1 MGVHFKENEEKI
13 TLGMIISGIMI
24 IAILV
29 TSLIVYLL
37 NVNSTKNNGE
47 IASQEELKTSDA
59 QSDDNEFE
67 SVSIDIGKSVNEAKN
82 EIENNTE
89 NTLNSTNNTV
99 NTSKANTSNTN
110 STSGLTSNSASASAS
125 EKNTTS
131 TEKTSKSNENKNST
145 EKTQND
151 ENKEIKFTA
160 PVNGEILREFAKD
173 SLVYSNTLEEWIT
186 HTGVDIK
193 ADKTTVVKA
202 AANGKVE
209 SIKNDP
215 RYGLTVIVSHS
226 GGYKTVYANLLTAEY
241 VVEGEEI
248 EAGQTIGT
256 VGNSSSFE
264 IADDYHL
271 HFELI
276 KDGEYLN
283 PCTLMEF

>member
-37 NVNSTKNNGE
+37 NVNSAKNNGE
-47 IASQEELKTSDA
+47 IASQEEIKTSDA

-82 EIENNTE
+82 EMKANTE
-89 NTLNSTNNTV
+89 NTSNSVNNTV
-99 NTSKANTSNTN
+99 NTSKVNTSNTN
-110 STSGLTSNSASASAS
+110 STSGLTSNSASAS

-131 TEKTSKSNENKNST
+131 TEKTSENNNNT
-145 EKTQND
+145 EKTQSN

-215 RYGLTVIVSHS
+215 RYGLTVIVCHS

>member
-131 TEKTSKSNENKNST
+131 TEKTSKSNENKNNT

>member
-13 TLGMIISGIMI
+13 TIGMIISGIMI

-37 NVNSTKNNGE
+37 NINSSKNNGE
-47 IASQEELKTSDA
+47 IASQEKVKTSDV
-59 QSDDNEFE
+59 QNDGDFE

-82 EIENNTE
+82 EIQENTNSNTETNTNTKKATSNTTSEKNETSSSKSTNKENTTQTE
-89 NTLNSTNNTV
+89 NTA
-99 NTSKANTSNTN
+99 KK
-110 STSGLTSNSASASAS
+110 
-125 EKNTTS
+125 EETT
-131 TEKTSKSNENKNST
+131 
-145 EKTQND
+145 
-151 ENKEIKFTA
+151 EIKFTA
-160 PVNGEILREFAKD
+160 PVKGEVLREFAKD
-173 SLVYSNTLEEWIT
+173 SLVYSDTLEEWIT

-202 AANGKVE
+202 AAKGKVE

-215 RYGLTVIVSHS
+215 RYGLTVIVNHD

-241 VVEGEEI
+241 VVEGEEL
-248 EAGQTIGT
+248 EEGQTIGT
-256 VGNSSSFE
+256 VGNSASFE
-264 IADDYHL
+264 VADDYHL

-283 PCTLMEF
+283 PCNLIEF

>member
-82 EIENNTE
+82 EIETNTE
-89 NTLNSTNNTV
+89 NTSNSTNNTV

-110 STSGLTSNSASASAS
+110 STSGLTPNSAS

-131 TEKTSKSNENKNST
+131 TEKTSKSDENNNNT
-145 EKTQND
+145 EKTQSN

>member
-1 MGVHFKENEEKI
+1 MKKFSLLIFTIFLSVTKLVYAEEI
-13 TLGMIISGIMI
+13 WT
-24 IAILV
+24 
-29 TSLIVYLL
+29 
-37 NVNSTKNNGE
+37 E
-47 IASQEELKTSDA
+47 EELKG
-59 QSDDNEFE
+59 DNVVSEYRYRFYEEVEEGEYLENNNNKKYEYNDE
-67 SVSIDIGKSVNEAKN
+67 SRNIYGEYSEWKSYCSTGDNIDIQRGLKFVYNEIIPINYLK
-82 EIENNTE
+82 IENN
-89 NTLNSTNNTV
+89 NN
-99 NTSKANTSNTN
+99 
-110 STSGLTSNSASASAS
+110 
-125 EKNTTS
+125 
-131 TEKTSKSNENKNST
+131 T
-145 EKTQND
+145 EKTQSN

>member
-47 IASQEELKTSDA
+47 LASQEELKTSDA

-82 EIENNTE
+82 EIETNTE
-89 NTLNSTNNTV
+89 NTSNSANNTV
-99 NTSKANTSNTN
+99 NTSKANISNTN
-110 STSGLTSNSASASAS
+110 STSGLTSNSAS

-131 TEKTSKSNENKNST
+131 TEKTSKSDENNNNT
-145 EKTQND
+145 EKTQSNED
-151 ENKEIKFTA
+151 KEIKFTA

-215 RYGLTVIVSHS
+215 RYGLTVIVCHS

>member
-13 TLGMIISGIMI
+13 TIGMIISGIMI

-37 NVNSTKNNGE
+37 NINSSKNNGE
-47 IASQEELKTSDA
+47 IASQEEVKTGDV
-59 QSDDNEFE
+59 QNNDDFE

-82 EIENNTE
+82 EIQE
-89 NTLNSTNNTV
+89 
-99 NTSKANTSNTN
+99 NTSNTN
-110 STSGLTSNSASASAS
+110 SNTGVSTNTQKATS
-125 EKNTTS
+125 NTTS
-131 TEKTSKSNENKNST
+131 VNNETSSSKKSTNKENTTKP
-145 EKTQND
+145 
-151 ENKEIKFTA
+151 ENTDKKEETNEIKFAA
-160 PVNGEILREFAKD
+160 PVKGEVLREFAKD
-173 SLVYSNTLEEWIT
+173 SLVYSDTLEEWIT

-202 AANGKVE
+202 AAKGKVE

-215 RYGLTVIVSHS
+215 RYGLTVIVSHD

-241 VVEGEEI
+241 VVEGEDLE
-248 EAGQTIGT
+248 EGQTIGT
-256 VGNSSSFE
+256 VGNSASFE
-264 IADDYHL
+264 VADDYHL

-283 PCTLMEF
+283 PCNLIEF

>member
-1 MGVHFKENEEKI
+1 
-13 TLGMIISGIMI
+13 MIISGIMI

-131 TEKTSKSNENKNST
+131 TEKTSKSNENKNNT